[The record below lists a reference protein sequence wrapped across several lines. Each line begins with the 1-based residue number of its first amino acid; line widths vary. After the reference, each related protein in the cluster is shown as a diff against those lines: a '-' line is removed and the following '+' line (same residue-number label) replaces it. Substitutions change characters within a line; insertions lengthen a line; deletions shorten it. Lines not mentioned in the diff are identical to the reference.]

1 MKISSP
7 LLATAAAVLVLN
19 LTGCASKMIGVQ
31 AGAER
36 VSLAE
41 VIQVASCKLISKN
54 TVTVMAKMGFIVRDA
69 AEVEENLYQFA
80 RNDAVDAGADTV
92 VKGES
97 TALGSRVFSL
107 YKCRP

>member
-1 MKISSP
+1 MRFSKPMLVITASV
-7 LLATAAAVLVLN
+7 LLLN
-19 LTGCASKMIGVQ
+19 LTGCASKMIGVH
-31 AGAER
+31 AAAER

-41 VIQVASCKLISKN
+41 ANQVASCKLISKN
-54 TVTVMAKMGFIVRDA
+54 SVTVLAKVGFIVRDTT
-69 AEVEENLYQFA
+69 EVEENLYQLA

-97 TALGSRVFSL
+97 TTFGTRIFSL

>member
-1 MKISSP
+1 MKFSR
-7 LLATAAAVLVLN
+7 ATFPITAAVLVLN
-19 LTGCASKMIGVQ
+19 LTGCASKMIGVH

-41 VIQVASCKLISKN
+41 ANQVASCKLISKN

-97 TALGSRVFSL
+97 TALGSRVFAL